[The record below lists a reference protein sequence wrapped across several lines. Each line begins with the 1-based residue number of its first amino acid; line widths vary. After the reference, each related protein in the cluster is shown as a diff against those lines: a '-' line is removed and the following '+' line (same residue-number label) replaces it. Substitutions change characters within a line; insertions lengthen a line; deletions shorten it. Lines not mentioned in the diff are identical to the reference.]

1 MRFGTVNAMTRISAY
16 VRALIREYRLTSN
29 EVNETM
35 PRHSVRPST
44 VFNERVV
51 PWLRDPQKNTA
62 PGRSQRAVFGS
73 SFGTARR
80 CQQRQIFQTT
90 SALSAVLSY
99 PIGPKNPHSKLIE
112 RNWPHGL

>member
-1 MRFGTVNAMTRISAY
+1 MRFGTVNAMTHISAY
-16 VRALIREYRLTSN
+16 IRTLARHPRPVRTR
-29 EVNETM
+29 VNEEM
-35 PRHSVRPST
+35 PRHSVGPST

-62 PGRSQRAVFGS
+62 PWPEPESGVRS

-112 RNWPHGL
+112 RNWPH

>member
-1 MRFGTVNAMTRISAY
+1 MRFGSVNAMTHISAY
-16 VRALIREYRLTSN
+16 VRALISGRLPARDD
-29 EVNETM
+29 VDETM

-62 PGRSQRAVFGS
+62 PWPEPESGVRS